1 MTAVTPPLTLLLDK
15 IARVYAQ
22 RFTQRIADLDITP
35 RHVGLL
41 TAATCQNAP
50 SQAELGAWLGIG
62 PSAVVAV
69 VDELERHGAVVR
81 TPDQRN
87 RRKLI
92 ITLTESGTELLAEAT
107 RRADDLGQ
115 ELFADLPPD
124 LFGAFDAAT
133 RLIAA
138 KLGLAGT

>member
-1 MTAVTPPLTLLLDK
+1 MTAVTPPLPLLLDK
-15 IARVYAQ
+15 ITRVYVQ

-41 TAATCQNAP
+41 TAATSQDAP

-69 VDELERHGAVVR
+69 VDELERRGAVVR
-81 TPDQRN
+81 VQDQRN

-92 ITLTESGTELLAEAT
+92 ITVTETGTELLAEAL
-107 RRADDLGQ
+107 RRAGQLDQ
-115 ELFADLPPD
+115 ELFADLPAE

-138 KLGLAGT
+138 RLGLGGN

>member
-1 MTAVTPPLTLLLDK
+1 MTAVTPPLALLLEK
-15 IARVYAQ
+15 ITRVYVQ
-22 RFTQRIADLDITP
+22 RLTERIADLDITP

-41 TAATCQNAP
+41 TAAVSQDGP
-50 SQAELGAWLGIG
+50 SQAELGTWLGIG
-62 PSAVVAV
+62 PSAIVAI
-69 VDELERHGAVVR
+69 VDELERRDAVLR

-92 ITLTESGTELLAEAT
+92 ITVTETGTELLAEAL
-107 RRADDLGQ
+107 RRAD
-115 ELFADLPPD
+115 ELDKDVFADLPPD

-138 KLGLAGT
+138 RLGIGGN